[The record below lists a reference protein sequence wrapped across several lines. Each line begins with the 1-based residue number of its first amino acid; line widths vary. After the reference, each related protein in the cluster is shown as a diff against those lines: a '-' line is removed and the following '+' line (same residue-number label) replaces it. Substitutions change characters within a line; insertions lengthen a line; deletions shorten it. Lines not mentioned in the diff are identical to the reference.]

1 MIQKIKIIK
10 TLIIIFSL
18 SLSFSANAQ
27 TVEEIIKGRKAMF
40 SENYQNAK
48 KISILLKS
56 KRIEEAKPLM
66 KKISDNYIKLLDY
79 FPENAKEGFKTGAL
93 PSIWENKDE
102 FNALM
107 KKASDDMIK
116 LAKAIDTAED
126 LRENVYVRESL
137 ETSQLSAKSG
147 TRFRSVSKETNPPK
161 ISTTMAADVVSEVR
175 CGSKVGGSA
184 HNLLNTPPAS
194 ISEPTDASAIV
205 LISDF
210 SLGTEEDIGDVDSDE
225 EMAPS

>member
-1 MIQKIKIIK
+1 MIQKLKIIK

-18 SLSFSANAQ
+18 CLPFTANAQ

-56 KRIEEAKPLM
+56 KKIEEAKPLM

-79 FPENAKEGFKTGAL
+79 FPENTKEGFKTGAL
-93 PSIWENKDE
+93 PSIWENNDE

-116 LAKAIDTAED
+116 LAKAIETAED
-126 LRENVYVRESL
+126 LRAAQKELMWSNC
-137 ETSQLSAKSG
+137 SACHSK
-147 TRFRSVSKETNPPK
+147 FR
-161 ISTTMAADVVSEVR
+161 
-175 CGSKVGGSA
+175 
-184 HNLLNTPPAS
+184 
-194 ISEPTDASAIV
+194 
-205 LISDF
+205 
-210 SLGTEEDIGDVDSDE
+210 
-225 EMAPS
+225 APH

>member
-1 MIQKIKIIK
+1 MILKIKIIK

-18 SLSFSANAQ
+18 YFPFTANAQ

-56 KRIEEAKPLM
+56 KKIEEAKPLM

-79 FPENAKEGFKTGAL
+79 FPENTKEGFKTEAL
-93 PSIWENKDE
+93 PTIWENKDE

-116 LAKAIDTAED
+116 LAKAIETAED
-126 LRENVYVRESL
+126 LRAAQKELMWSNCTACHS
-137 ETSQLSAKSG
+137 
-147 TRFRSVSKETNPPK
+147 RFR
-161 ISTTMAADVVSEVR
+161 
-175 CGSKVGGSA
+175 
-184 HNLLNTPPAS
+184 
-194 ISEPTDASAIV
+194 
-205 LISDF
+205 
-210 SLGTEEDIGDVDSDE
+210 
-225 EMAPS
+225 APH

>member
-10 TLIIIFSL
+10 TFIIIL
-18 SLSFSANAQ
+18 SLSFPFSANAQ

-40 SENYQNAK
+40 SENYQNVK

-56 KRIEEAKPLM
+56 NKIEEDKPLM

-79 FPENAKEGFKTGAL
+79 FPENTKEGFKTEAL

-107 KKASDDMIK
+107 QKASDDMIK

-126 LRENVYVRESL
+126 LRAVQKELMWGNCS
-137 ETSQLSAKSG
+137 SCHN
-147 TRFRSVSKETNPPK
+147 RFR
-161 ISTTMAADVVSEVR
+161 
-175 CGSKVGGSA
+175 
-184 HNLLNTPPAS
+184 
-194 ISEPTDASAIV
+194 
-205 LISDF
+205 
-210 SLGTEEDIGDVDSDE
+210 
-225 EMAPS
+225 APH

>member
-1 MIQKIKIIK
+1 MKQKIKIIQ
-10 TLIIIFSL
+10 TIIFIFL
-18 SLSFSANAQ
+18 ISFPFYANAM

-107 KKASDDMIK
+107 KKASEDMIK
-116 LAKAIDTAED
+116 LAKAIETAED
-126 LRENVYVRESL
+126 LRAVQKELMWNNC
-137 ETSQLSAKSG
+137 SACHS
-147 TRFRSVSKETNPPK
+147 RFR
-161 ISTTMAADVVSEVR
+161 
-175 CGSKVGGSA
+175 
-184 HNLLNTPPAS
+184 
-194 ISEPTDASAIV
+194 
-205 LISDF
+205 
-210 SLGTEEDIGDVDSDE
+210 
-225 EMAPS
+225 APH

>member
-1 MIQKIKIIK
+1 MKQKIKIIQ
-10 TLIIIFSL
+10 TIIFIFSI
-18 SLSFSANAQ
+18 SFPFSANAM

-116 LAKAIDTAED
+116 LAKAIETAED
-126 LRENVYVRESL
+126 LRAVQKELMWNNC
-137 ETSQLSAKSG
+137 SACHSK
-147 TRFRSVSKETNPPK
+147 FR
-161 ISTTMAADVVSEVR
+161 
-175 CGSKVGGSA
+175 
-184 HNLLNTPPAS
+184 
-194 ISEPTDASAIV
+194 
-205 LISDF
+205 
-210 SLGTEEDIGDVDSDE
+210 
-225 EMAPS
+225 APH

>member
-56 KRIEEAKPLM
+56 KRIEEAKPIM

-79 FPENAKEGFKTGAL
+79 FPENTKEGFKTEAL

-107 KKASDDMIK
+107 QKASDDMIELTK
-116 LAKAIDTAED
+116 VINTVKDFQKIQKELMW
-126 LRENVYVRESL
+126 NNCS
-137 ETSQLSAKSG
+137 SCHN
-147 TRFRSVSKETNPPK
+147 RFR
-161 ISTTMAADVVSEVR
+161 
-175 CGSKVGGSA
+175 
-184 HNLLNTPPAS
+184 
-194 ISEPTDASAIV
+194 
-205 LISDF
+205 
-210 SLGTEEDIGDVDSDE
+210 
-225 EMAPS
+225 APH

>member
-10 TLIIIFSL
+10 TFIIIFSL
-18 SLSFSANAQ
+18 SFSFSANAQ
-27 TVEEIIKGRKAMF
+27 TVEEIIKGRKAML

-48 KISILLKS
+48 KISLLLKS

-66 KKISDNYIKLLDY
+66 KKISDNYIILLDY

-116 LAKAIDTAED
+116 LAKAIETAED
-126 LRENVYVRESL
+126 LRAAQKELMWSNC
-137 ETSQLSAKSG
+137 SACHSK
-147 TRFRSVSKETNPPK
+147 FR
-161 ISTTMAADVVSEVR
+161 
-175 CGSKVGGSA
+175 
-184 HNLLNTPPAS
+184 
-194 ISEPTDASAIV
+194 
-205 LISDF
+205 
-210 SLGTEEDIGDVDSDE
+210 
-225 EMAPS
+225 APH